1 MFGKWEIFITFAYS
15 KLPFITM
22 NKTEKQIAAAA
33 GRFAK
38 RWAGRGYEK
47 GESQLFWT
55 ELLTEV
61 FGVKEPSTPVS
72 PNLNKTG

>member
-1 MFGKWEIFITFAYS
+1 
-15 KLPFITM
+15 M

-38 RWAGRGYEK
+38 RWAGRGYER